1 MGDILNRELP
11 LGKPEAEENT
21 PASPPTT
28 ECLHPSTSHP
38 PQPDQQLLKQDR
50 LLRPTEFRRV
60 YDQGLRL
67 HSSLFTIFALH
78 SQLPRVRLGITTS
91 RKIGKAV
98 KRNRCR
104 RLVREVFRHQK
115 ASLLPGWDLV
125 VNAKQPLTKS
135 TYHQVEAEFLRL
147 TKKLSTPIERK

>member
-1 MGDILNRELP
+1 MGNPLNRELP
-11 LGKPEAEENT
+11 LEHPEAETSTQTN
-21 PASPPTT
+21 PTT
-28 ECLHPSTSHP
+28 ECSPLSTSHSP
-38 PQPDQQLLKQDR
+38 RPDQQLLKQDR

-78 SQLPRVRLGITTS
+78 SQFPRVRLGITTS

-115 ASLLPGWDLV
+115 TSLLPGWDLV
-125 VNAKQPLTKS
+125 VNAKQPLTRS
-135 TYHQVEAEFLRL
+135 TYGQVEAEFLRL
-147 TKKLSTPIERK
+147 TKKLSTPNDRK